1 MALRIYILG
10 SFHLTVPGLGAGFSL
25 RRYSVNRYITQHS
38 RSSGLAPVPEWA
50 ARTLLLY
57 ITLRGGGVLLLVTTL
72 IFNSKI
78 YRAGLRLQAN
88 YHQTAV
94 MRAGALRC
102 SAWLLVWG
110 LASVAGQRAADRGP
124 SEASLRKG
132 VTATLIRKA
141 ERLSQY
147 TGLIER
153 TRAIGLV
160 RALVDAYDHVIFH
173 DGPMDAAHESHI
185 RQQVGEP
192 LGSRLQFIDVA
203 ARFHSRDG
211 LIGSATK
218 NAIKHGCP
226 ATLYRSKGYHAM
238 CSFWYNDI
246 PEVLAVSYSH
256 LLRIDDDCV
265 LLHAGGI
272 HARDPAPHLHN
283 KGVHIAAMPYSSD
296 DAGYAQGLEAFFAK
310 LAQNVSHHPERRW
323 SAVPHTVPGRLAIP
337 SPYTNVMWLDLAW
350 ARSDPVRSVR
360 EAVDA
365 SGCVASNR
373 WGDLILWGAT
383 MRLLGEAP
391 PMLIPGLTYL
401 HISHNTCVGS
411 GCAVLRAQTAYSRE
425 LYALEVAARE
435 HRLHAF
441 YGGDVDR
448 VVPWD
453 GKRHMYL
460 WDFFPPSFPC
470 AMKER
475 VGNFAEGG
483 KVMCNPAALRLVGGN
498 GCHVLSFGVS
508 GDVSFES
515 MLAARTPC
523 VIHANDPTVS
533 KLPATA
539 PGADHAPCNEA
550 GGRVTFRRVGLGT
563 STLRSLDNHPLIRL
577 EDHLKELGGHAH
589 VLKVDVEAAE
599 WEVFKELSVE
609 ALMHVDQ
616 LLIELHFPQRTTN
629 AAGPDSGVRS
639 VFTLFRKCEA
649 AGLYPFSWEV
659 NHNPSGFFG
668 QRPWA
673 IEYSFVRIDSLFTKT
688 SLEFPGAANVNM
700 TRFLCQLPRLLL
712 SDASSK
718 SAVLAMPPKP
728 TCVTQPVMS
737 RARHQVFDV
746 LGAVSVA
753 PTSCG
758 LRNFPELVEGPKKGD
773 DDKRLCSAMLNEHGN
788 DVVVSIGS
796 NNEFGFEEQVLKCA
810 PSLHVATFDCTV
822 REATN
827 KPRTPRVSFHP
838 YCISSKD
845 SAQTRTWAS
854 IASIASESAAANGNP
869 GGRIAIL
876 KMDIEGWE
884 WVALPQVLNMTG
896 DRGRILPR
904 QIAVEVH
911 LATHQR
917 YDVPGFVSKGARAVL
932 PRHQEQLRELRRS
945 MEAAGYALVD
955 RNDNPWCGH
964 CSELLFVRVDSSF
977 TVSADS
983 AAGRRFYPVVAT
995 LFASIVTACP
1005 FL

>member
-1 MALRIYILG
+1 
-10 SFHLTVPGLGAGFSL
+10 
-25 RRYSVNRYITQHS
+25 
-38 RSSGLAPVPEWA
+38 
-50 ARTLLLY
+50 
-57 ITLRGGGVLLLVTTL
+57 
-72 IFNSKI
+72 
-78 YRAGLRLQAN
+78 
-88 YHQTAV
+88 

-102 SAWLLVWG
+102 KAWLLVWG
-110 LASVAGQRAADRGP
+110 LASVVGQRAADRGP

-876 KMDIEGWE
+876 KIDIEGWE

>member
-1 MALRIYILG
+1 
-10 SFHLTVPGLGAGFSL
+10 
-25 RRYSVNRYITQHS
+25 
-38 RSSGLAPVPEWA
+38 
-50 ARTLLLY
+50 
-57 ITLRGGGVLLLVTTL
+57 
-72 IFNSKI
+72 
-78 YRAGLRLQAN
+78 
-88 YHQTAV
+88 
-94 MRAGALRC
+94 MRACALRC

-977 TVSADS
+977 TVAADS

>member
-1 MALRIYILG
+1 
-10 SFHLTVPGLGAGFSL
+10 
-25 RRYSVNRYITQHS
+25 
-38 RSSGLAPVPEWA
+38 
-50 ARTLLLY
+50 
-57 ITLRGGGVLLLVTTL
+57 
-72 IFNSKI
+72 
-78 YRAGLRLQAN
+78 
-88 YHQTAV
+88 
-94 MRAGALRC
+94 MRACALRC

-425 LYALEVAARE
+425 LYSLEVAARE

>member
-1 MALRIYILG
+1 
-10 SFHLTVPGLGAGFSL
+10 
-25 RRYSVNRYITQHS
+25 
-38 RSSGLAPVPEWA
+38 
-50 ARTLLLY
+50 
-57 ITLRGGGVLLLVTTL
+57 
-72 IFNSKI
+72 
-78 YRAGLRLQAN
+78 
-88 YHQTAV
+88 
-94 MRAGALRC
+94 MRACALRC

-110 LASVAGQRAADRGP
+110 LASVAGQCAADRGP

-192 LGSRLQFIDVA
+192 LGSRLQFINVA

-272 HARDPAPHLHN
+272 HARDPAPHLRN

-411 GCAVLRAQTAYSRE
+411 GCAVLRAQTAYSRK

-533 KLPATA
+533 KLPVTA

-737 RARHQVFDV
+737 RARHQAFDV

-977 TVSADS
+977 TVAADS

>member
-1 MALRIYILG
+1 
-10 SFHLTVPGLGAGFSL
+10 
-25 RRYSVNRYITQHS
+25 
-38 RSSGLAPVPEWA
+38 
-50 ARTLLLY
+50 
-57 ITLRGGGVLLLVTTL
+57 
-72 IFNSKI
+72 
-78 YRAGLRLQAN
+78 
-88 YHQTAV
+88 

-102 SAWLLVWG
+102 KAWLLVWG
-110 LASVAGQRAADRGP
+110 LASVVGQRAADRGP

-272 HARDPAPHLHN
+272 HARDPAPHLRN

>member
-1 MALRIYILG
+1 
-10 SFHLTVPGLGAGFSL
+10 
-25 RRYSVNRYITQHS
+25 
-38 RSSGLAPVPEWA
+38 
-50 ARTLLLY
+50 
-57 ITLRGGGVLLLVTTL
+57 
-72 IFNSKI
+72 
-78 YRAGLRLQAN
+78 
-88 YHQTAV
+88 

-102 SAWLLVWG
+102 KAWLLVWG
-110 LASVAGQRAADRGP
+110 LASVVGQRAADRGP